1 MSVPDFSKSFLKSSL
16 PQTWLQKKLMWQ
28 MERIRGMLIADVA
41 NKIILKKFILLLKM
55 TSQHF
60 N

>member
-16 PQTWLQKKLMWQ
+16 PPTWLWKKLMWQ